1 MRRLLSITIAALLAA
16 GTIPAVRA
24 QGTPDET
31 SKATRISMM
40 AFGRLWQM
48 DQVLVV
54 DVRDADSYRLGHIPG
69 AVSMPLDQ
77 LAKRA
82 NELRGSGKSI
92 VTYCA

>member
-1 MRRLLSITIAALLAA
+1 MRRLLIATIAAALAA
-16 GTIPAVRA
+16 GATPAVRA
-24 QGTPDET
+24 QGAPDDT
-31 SKATRISMM
+31 SKATRIAMM
-40 AFGRLWQM
+40 AFTRLLQM

-69 AVSMPLDQ
+69 AVSIPIDQ